1 MLSAQAVAAQS
12 ASIERIAVTG
22 SHIQRQDWESASPM
36 TVIDAATIKAQGFTS
51 IEQVLQQ
58 QTSMPGAAYG
68 ANTNN
73 GARGVA
79 QVDLRGLGAK
89 RTLVLLNGRRMVN
102 SGSGADS
109 AVDLNAIPL
118 PMVAR
123 IEILKD
129 GASAVYGSDAIAGV
143 VNIITEQQY
152 DGLQL
157 DMTGGASTQGDG
169 ATQQFS
175 AIYGVN
181 RERANYSV
189 GLVFSDRAEVMQGDR
204 DWYKPTDHN
213 SSAIPSGTLNGMVQD
228 EHGKWVSLSQRYNY
242 AGDVYF
248 QTPNERRSVFA
259 SMNHTLDEGL
269 VLNMDAMYTNRRSN
283 QQLSGQP
290 AKINLNVCTPL
301 QTEDC
306 IILDDAMLA
315 AGIGANAL
323 GQVQYQRRMSEV
335 GPRIYS
341 QNTDTWRLSA
351 GLAGQLALH
360 RGLDWHID
368 YSFGK
373 NQADTAVANSIHADW
388 MTEAIYGDQD
398 QWFSGKPL
406 TADMMQAVSFTE
418 RTRGGNEQQTL
429 SAQVN
434 GELLAL
440 SAGAVEFALGAEYR
454 RESGYFSPDP
464 IMIAGQGTAPRQEPT
479 DGSYEVFSV
488 FQELSIPFSKAL
500 QGQVALR
507 LD

>member
-1 MLSAQAVAAQS
+1 MCKPAQIARAINLSLYSVMSCTGLMLSAQAVAAQS

-169 ATQQFS
+169 ATQ
-175 AIYGVN
+175 
-181 RERANYSV
+181 
-189 GLVFSDRAEVMQGDR
+189 
-204 DWYKPTDHN
+204 
-213 SSAIPSGTLNGMVQD
+213 
-228 EHGKWVSLSQRYNY
+228 
-242 AGDVYF
+242 
-248 QTPNERRSVFA
+248 
-259 SMNHTLDEGL
+259 
-269 VLNMDAMYTNRRSN
+269 
-283 QQLSGQP
+283 
-290 AKINLNVCTPL
+290 
-301 QTEDC
+301 
-306 IILDDAMLA
+306 
-315 AGIGANAL
+315 
-323 GQVQYQRRMSEV
+323 
-335 GPRIYS
+335 
-341 QNTDTWRLSA
+341 
-351 GLAGQLALH
+351 
-360 RGLDWHID
+360 
-368 YSFGK
+368 
-373 NQADTAVANSIHADW
+373 
-388 MTEAIYGDQD
+388 
-398 QWFSGKPL
+398 
-406 TADMMQAVSFTE
+406 
-418 RTRGGNEQQTL
+418 
-429 SAQVN
+429 
-434 GELLAL
+434 
-440 SAGAVEFALGAEYR
+440 
-454 RESGYFSPDP
+454 
-464 IMIAGQGTAPRQEPT
+464 
-479 DGSYEVFSV
+479 
-488 FQELSIPFSKAL
+488 
-500 QGQVALR
+500 
-507 LD
+507 